1 VTGRP
6 ASWLALRTLPPAMVR
21 RGAGVFTVLLVVAL
35 WAALTSG
42 PTPESRSISPTV
54 LPSPGEVMR
63 SFPALVTDRN
73 LVGSIAASMQR
84 VLLGFG
90 LAALVAI
97 PLGIIAG
104 AYRLVDA
111 AAQPVSVFM
120 RNIPVAALLPLTL
133 QAFGVG
139 ELQKVM
145 FLFLACA
152 PFMFHETARAIV
164 QVHDR
169 YVDTA
174 QTLGATSTHII
185 SKVLIAL
192 ALPDIYATLRSNFG
206 LAFGYVMLAEVV
218 DAKAGLGFMLLQS
231 QRRGLPEHLLAT
243 LLVIGLIAWLID
255 YGFKFFQ
262 RGFFPYRPV
271 HE

>member
-1 VTGRP
+1 
-6 ASWLALRTLPPAMVR
+6 
-21 RGAGVFTVLLVVAL
+21 
-35 WAALTSG
+35 
-42 PTPESRSISPTV
+42 
-54 LPSPGEVMR
+54 
-63 SFPALVTDRN
+63 
-73 LVGSIAASMQR
+73 
-84 VLLGFG
+84 
-90 LAALVAI
+90 
-97 PLGIIAG
+97 
-104 AYRLVDA
+104 
-111 AAQPVSVFM
+111 
-120 RNIPVAALLPLTL
+120 
-133 QAFGVG
+133 
-139 ELQKVM
+139 
-145 FLFLACA
+145 ACA

-255 YGFKFFQ
+255 HGFKFFQ

>member
-1 VTGRP
+1 
-6 ASWLALRTLPPAMVR
+6 M
-21 RGAGVFTVLLVVAL
+21 
-35 WAALTSG
+35 TSG
-42 PTPESRSISPTV
+42 ATPEARRISPTV
-54 LPSPGEVMR
+54 LPSPGEVLAA
-63 SFPALVTDRN
+63 FPVLLKERN
-73 LVGSIAASMQR
+73 LIGSIAASMQR

-97 PLGIIAG
+97 PLGIVAG
-104 AYRLVDA
+104 SYRLVDA

-120 RNIPVAALLPLTL
+120 RNVPVAALLPLTL

-164 QVHDR
+164 LVHDR

-174 QTLGATSTHII
+174 ETLGAKPHQIV
-185 SKVLIAL
+185 SKVLISL
-192 ALPDIYATLRSNFG
+192 ALPDIYATLRANFA

-218 DAKAGLGFMLLQS
+218 DAGAGLGFLLLQS
-231 QRRGLPEHLLAT
+231 QRRGMPEHLVAT
-243 LLVIGLIAWLID
+243 LLVIGLLAWLFD
-255 YGFKFFQ
+255 FGFKFFQ
-262 RGFFPYRPV
+262 RGFFPYRPAD
-271 HE
+271 E